1 MNNNHPKYVW
11 LQFQLKAS
19 AEREHKNPHSN
30 SNVLKMDQRKKSYW
44 IPQNSGQ
51 IQLMWTQTEESDCVL
66 SDLPSHLQACVVSC
80 CVVWLTA
87 LWSEANRSVKTPPL
101 LLAFDTHQ
109 CVFVVKREE
118 RPLWIGG
125 VSKSTSVSVFAAQ
138 KHLLVNSCVDVRL
151 SRINLIIELV

>member
-11 LQFQLKAS
+11 LQFQRKAS
-19 AEREHKNPHSN
+19 AEREHKNPRSN
-30 SNVLKMDQRKKSYW
+30 SNVLLMDQRKKNDW
-44 IPQNSGQ
+44 IPQNSGK

-66 SDLPSHLQACVVSC
+66 SDVPSHLQAIVVSC
-80 CVVWLTA
+80 RVVWLTA

-109 CVFVVKREE
+109 CVFAVCEE